1 MSNKYLKSL
10 DKITFDNDDTNT
22 TNDDECTCRTS
33 DDGSCSWCD
42 VID

>member
-10 DKITFDNDDTNT
+10 DRITFDTDDTTTNNDD
-22 TNDDECTCRTS
+22 DCTCFTS